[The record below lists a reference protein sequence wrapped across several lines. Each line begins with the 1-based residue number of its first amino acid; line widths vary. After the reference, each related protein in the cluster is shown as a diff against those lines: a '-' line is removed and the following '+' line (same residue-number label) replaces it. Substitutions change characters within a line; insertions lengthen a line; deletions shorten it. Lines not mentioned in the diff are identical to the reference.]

1 MTTAGLMPGP
11 PLGDRTHSA
20 HHELGS
26 HAAWY
31 LVAGVVTT
39 AAQSVLFLV
48 LQPPLGSQVANLAAI
63 ALTTLANTEFHRR
76 VTFADRKSNASK
88 RHLQDFLTFLFY
100 AGYGSIVLAT
110 VDAVVTAPSAFLE
123 TVVLFLASGLGGAIR
138 FVVLRWW
145 VFADR

>member
-11 PLGDRTHSA
+11 PLGGRTRSA

-39 AAQSVLFLV
+39 AAQSVLFLA
-48 LQPPLGSQVANLAAI
+48 LQPPVGSQVANLAAI

-76 VTFADRKSNASK
+76 VTFADRKSNAGK

-100 AGYGSIVLAT
+100 AGYGSLVLAT
-110 VDAVVTAPSAFLE
+110 VDSVVNAPSAFLE

-138 FVVLRWW
+138 FAVLRWW